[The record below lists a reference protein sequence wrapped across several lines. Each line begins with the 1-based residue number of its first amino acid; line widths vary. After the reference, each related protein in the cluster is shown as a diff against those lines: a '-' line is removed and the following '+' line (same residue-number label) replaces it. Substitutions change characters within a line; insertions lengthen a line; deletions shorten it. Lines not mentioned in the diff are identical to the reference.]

1 MKNKENS
8 DNTANVDKKP
18 QQNAKRR
25 YAPKRRTAPQNTQIK
40 TGPEKSQ
47 SGNTSSTGA
56 LKSQTAQKNA
66 HGAKTNTSYKNK
78 RAQQNRGA
86 HQQSSA
92 ATHKNKG
99 SNNAKNTQ
107 SPAVLSLAN
116 KNTRVSSAGKRA
128 KQNTKI
134 DPNAPKLH
142 IYPLGGLGE
151 VGKNITLFEC
161 NGDMIIVDCGLV
173 FPDSDMFGVDLVI
186 PDFSFVLENKD
197 RIRGIIITHGHEDHI
212 GSLPYLLKQ
221 VNLPIFATGL
231 TIGLLGNK
239 LEEHGLKKSTK
250 CTRIHP
256 KKKFKLG
263 CFTIEPIHVNHSIPD
278 AVAYAIDSPAGVV
291 LHTGDFKIDYTPLT
305 GGPTDLATIAKYG
318 NSGVLAL
325 ISDSTNS
332 ERPGFT
338 LTEQKVGEAF
348 ATLFNK
354 AEKQRIIIASFAS
367 NLYRIQQIMDMAVAN
382 GRKIAVSGRS
392 MINNTQMAL
401 ELGYLHAPETSIIS
415 VDDIGKYPPEKIVLI
430 TTGSQGEALSALS
443 RMSISSHRSVQVGE
457 GDFII
462 ISANPIPGNEK
473 MVTKVINGLLKLG
486 AEVIYES
493 MYEVHVSGHACQEEQ
508 KLVLALAKPKFF
520 LPAHGEYK
528 QLKKHAKTAID
539 VGVPKENVY
548 IGENGDHIVLSKN
561 GIEVKDS
568 VTAGI
573 VLVDGLGVGDVGSIV
588 LRDRRHLSEDGLV
601 IVTLAIDKV
610 AGQIISG
617 PEIISRGFV
626 YVKENESLIEDAC
639 TAVRNL
645 LLRIDSPELRD
656 SNSLKARMR
665 ETVSSYLYRRTKRS
679 PMILPVIIE
688 V

>member
-1 MKNKENS
+1 MNNNENNDNMKKN
-8 DNTANVDKKP
+8 DKKP

-25 YAPKRRTAPQNTQIK
+25 YTPRR
-40 TGPEKSQ
+40 
-47 SGNTSSTGA
+47 
-56 LKSQTAQKNA
+56 
-66 HGAKTNTSYKNK
+66 
-78 RAQQNRGA
+78 
-86 HQQSSA
+86 
-92 ATHKNKG
+92 
-99 SNNAKNTQ
+99 KNTQ
-107 SPAVLSLAN
+107 QNSTQ
-116 KNTRVSSAGKRA
+116 KNTGVKTANSAHGHSADKANNMPAQKKQPKKQGAKKSIDTTAAKQRRA
-128 KQNTKI
+128 KQNTAAQTVEKPQI
-134 DPNAPKLH
+134 LSLANRNTRVSGFKNKNTHKKLNDANAPELH

-151 VGKNITLFEC
+151 VGKNITVFEC

-186 PDFSFVLENKD
+186 PDFTFVLENKD
-197 RIRGIIITHGHEDHI
+197 KIKGIIITHGHEDHI

-221 VNLPIFATGL
+221 VNFPIYATKL

-239 LEEHGLKKSTK
+239 LEEHGLKRATK
-250 CTRIHP
+250 CVEIQP
-256 KKKFKLG
+256 KRKFKLG

-305 GGPTDLATIAKYG
+305 GGPTDLSTIAKYG
-318 NSGVLAL
+318 QSGVLAL
-325 ISDSTNS
+325 MSDSTNS

-354 AEKQRIIIASFAS
+354 AQNQRIIIASFAS

-392 MINNTQMAL
+392 MINNTKMAL
-401 ELGYLHAPETSIIS
+401 ELGYLHAPETSMIS

-443 RMSISSHRSVQVGE
+443 RMSISSHRSVRVGE

-508 KLVLALAKPKFF
+508 KLVLALAKPQYFI
-520 LPAHGEYK
+520 PAHGEYK
-528 QLKKHAKTAID
+528 QLKKHADTAIKA
-539 VGVPKENVY
+539 GIPKENVY
-548 IGENGDHIVLSKN
+548 LGENGDHIVLSKN
-561 GIEVKDS
+561 GIQKGDS
-568 VTAGI
+568 VTAGV

-601 IVTLAIDKV
+601 IVIVAIDRA
-610 AGQIISG
+610 AGQVVSG
-617 PEIISRGFV
+617 PDIVSRGFV
-626 YVKENESLIEDAC
+626 YVKENESLIDETC
-639 TAVRNL
+639 MQVRNL
-645 LLRIDSPELRD
+645 LNKVDSPELRD
-656 SNSLKARMR
+656 HNSLKARIR
-665 ETVSSYLYRRTKRS
+665 ENVSSFLYRRTKRS
-679 PMILPVIIE
+679 PMILPVIVDI
-688 V
+688 